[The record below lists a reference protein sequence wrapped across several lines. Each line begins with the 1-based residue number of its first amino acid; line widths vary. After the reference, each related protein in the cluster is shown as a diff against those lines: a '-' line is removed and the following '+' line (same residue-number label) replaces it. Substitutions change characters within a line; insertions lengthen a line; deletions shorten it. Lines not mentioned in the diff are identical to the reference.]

1 MGRQME
7 KRAGADADVAG
18 LPELTDPEFSRHW
31 AELRQ
36 RITLGGKSVPCDL
49 KREYAG
55 ASAEYRRRV
64 YGE

>member
-7 KRAGADADVAG
+7 KRPVPGADVFG
-18 LPELTDPEFSRHW
+18 LSELGDPEFFRHW